1 MENSE
6 NFFDENILFPSCR
19 FCGRQQIAEQKF
31 ESGQEASEWATMH
44 CECDEAKKYQQAKQK
59 EEKRN
64 KNREKIREAVE
75 EVAQYCQSKLKVFEE
90 ELKNF
95 LFVAGEAVLDGKIE
109 NVAVGIY
116 SVKISISRNS
126 KGNLKFKRNYKESGA
141 IDVL

>member
-1 MENSE
+1 M
-6 NFFDENILFPSCR
+6 
-19 FCGRQQIAEQKF
+19 
-31 ESGQEASEWATMH
+31 
-44 CECDEAKKYQQAKQK
+44 
-59 EEKRN
+59 
-64 KNREKIREAVE
+64 
-75 EVAQYCQSKLKVFEE
+75 KVFEE